1 MLFIHC
7 PWLFRIMVLFGLLS
21 WISMWQVWSGLV
33 CGCGVCGCVS
43 CSVGLV
49 LVSFVVWVWV
59 WVLIGCWVCCWVGW
73 VLVSVSS
80 VSVRVI
86 SVMVV
91 FIFVVPFVVS
101 LVVWV
106 GLLFG

>member
-1 MLFIHC
+1 M
-7 PWLFRIMVLFGLLS
+7 R
-21 WISMWQVWSGLV
+21 
-33 CGCGVCGCVS
+33 
-43 CSVGLV
+43 
-49 LVSFVVWVWV
+49 
-59 WVLIGCWVCCWVGW
+59 
-73 VLVSVSS
+73 VSS